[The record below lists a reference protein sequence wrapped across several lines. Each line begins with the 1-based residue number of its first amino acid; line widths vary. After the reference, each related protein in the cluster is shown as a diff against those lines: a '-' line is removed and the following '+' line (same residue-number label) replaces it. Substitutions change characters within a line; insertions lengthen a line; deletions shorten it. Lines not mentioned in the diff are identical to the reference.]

1 MKPSIN
7 GINVP
12 LKITKFRATCVNI
25 PTKAEFCFKM
35 WEFKKY
41 LVTFDCYLSEN
52 LTRYRYLLPQRY
64 YITVPSLPNTGHD
77 NHKLNHTT
85 TNKYTVTHLTTQN
98 SACQIWLKEGCLSL
112 SLNYVVI
119 VGNNKSN
126 GGFSNLAPTK
136 SCQWLHSATKA
147 NERTIN
153 VLSCYSML

>member
-85 TNKYTVTHLTTQN
+85 TNKYTVTTQN
-98 SACQIWLKEGCLSL
+98 SACQIWLKEGCRLYPSTTWQL
-112 SLNYVVI
+112 LATISQMVVS
-119 VGNNKSN
+119 V
-126 GGFSNLAPTK
+126 T
-136 SCQWLHSATKA
+136 WLQLTAVSGYTVQQRQT
-147 NERTIN
+147 NEP
-153 VLSCYSML
+153 